1 MLRAQKYQKPQ
12 KRVESSTLLCPVPTP
27 VSQLNRRRAAQ
38 KEELSSLRRSGRLSA
53 EYLQEMAASSERK
66 GFDGDSDPPPLSKKD
81 GGGAILLASTVV
93 T

>member
-53 EYLQEMAASSERK
+53 EYLQEMAASSERTN
-66 GFDGDSDPPPLSKKD
+66 GLRR
-81 GGGAILLASTVV
+81 
-93 T
+93 